1 VTAAAALVASSEYT
15 STPSI
20 AIPRQQQTKPMP
32 NPYAGDEVSESEEE
46 SDFEADQDD
55 EEQCATF
62 FRELVL
68 NGL

>member
-1 VTAAAALVASSEYT
+1 
-15 STPSI
+15 
-20 AIPRQQQTKPMP
+20 MP

-46 SDFEADQDD
+46 SDFEGDQDD

-68 NGL
+68 DGL